1 MTKRLFSY
9 LRVKPGFRKYT
20 MTLTPIRLGSREK
33 AKVMSGGILFE
44 EVDEHLELK
53 KLPRVFVIGESL
65 NITGET

>member
-9 LRVKPGFRKYT
+9 LRVKSGFRKYT

-33 AKVMSGGILFE
+33 AKVMSGGILFG

-53 KLPRVFVIGESL
+53 KLP
-65 NITGET
+65 

>member
-1 MTKRLFSY
+1 MLKNIKIRLIIPESAMTKRLFGY
-9 LRVKPGFRKYT
+9 LRVKPSFGKYT

-53 KLPRVFVIGESL
+53 KLP
-65 NITGET
+65 

>member
-1 MTKRLFSY
+1 MLKNLKIRLIIPESAMTKRIFSY
-9 LRVKPGFRKYT
+9 LRVKSGFGKYT

-53 KLPRVFVIGESL
+53 KLP
-65 NITGET
+65 